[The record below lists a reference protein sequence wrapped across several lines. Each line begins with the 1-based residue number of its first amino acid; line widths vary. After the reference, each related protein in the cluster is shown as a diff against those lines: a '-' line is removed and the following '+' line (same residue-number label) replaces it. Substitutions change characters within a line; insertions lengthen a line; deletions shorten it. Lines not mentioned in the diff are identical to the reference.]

1 MFSDT
6 TRSSGPE
13 NPNRISRTGVSI
25 IFIVQ
30 AFKDEGRDLAD
41 GGSDHR
47 TGGLTRNLK
56 LVMQMAQGQ
65 PDPRG
70 ISVSVS
76 VSLQGASH
84 REPAFGGMWLSMP
97 CSLAF
102 LCLYE
107 LSCAS
112 DGETPG
118 YNDDL

>member
-30 AFKDEGRDLAD
+30 AFRDEGRDLAD
-41 GGSDHR
+41 GGVDHC
-47 TGGLTRNLK
+47 TGGLTGHLK
-56 LVMQMAQGQ
+56 LVMQMAEGQ
-65 PDPRG
+65 ADPQT
-70 ISVSVS
+70 IAVSVS

-84 REPAFGGMWLSMP
+84 KEPAFGGMWLSMP
-97 CSLAF
+97 CSSAF

-112 DGETPG
+112 DGETLAC
-118 YNDDL
+118 NDDL